1 MRDLPVMSFRYMSLY
16 SLTDMKLLETL
27 EDRGWARVPGITGPA
42 DLLGLATSL
51 GKPVENARHAL
62 ISELRVAA
70 GAEARPMTL
79 SATFGTGAFP
89 LHTDTA
95 FWPTPAKFL
104 VMLAEGDLRRTTT
117 VCSLRSVLDSGGI
130 TLMNL
135 IEKSIWIVR
144 GKSGNHYGQMT
155 LSTKGF
161 RSGVRF
167 DRQCMKPANASARE
181 VAAYFD
187 THDCATT
194 VEHLEWR
201 PQTAVVISNWHALH
215 GRGSRPANEQQR
227 ILQRIYVE

>member
-1 MRDLPVMSFRYMSLY
+1 
-16 SLTDMKLLETL
+16 MKLLETL
-27 EDRGWARVPGITGPA
+27 EDRGWACVPDITGA
-42 DLLGLATSL
+42 SDLLRLATSL
-51 GKPVENARHAL
+51 GKPVRNAHHAL

-70 GAEARPMTL
+70 SVEARPMTL
-79 SATFGTGAFP
+79 SAIFGTGAFP

-104 VMLAEGDLRRTTT
+104 VMLATGDIRRTTT
-117 VCSLRSVLDSGGI
+117 VCSLRRILDSGGT

-135 IEKSIWIVR
+135 IEKSVWIVR
-144 GKSGNHYGQMT
+144 GKDGNHYGQMT
-155 LSTKGF
+155 LSTKGI

-167 DRQCMKPANASARE
+167 DRQCMKPANASAKE

-187 THDCATT
+187 TDDCAAI

-201 PQTAVVISNWHALH
+201 PQTAVVISNWHTLH
-215 GRGSRPANEQQR
+215 GRGSRPVDEQQR